1 MKVPKFFSLKH
12 TIMLLFLP
20 LIVVFV
26 ILSGSSTYLLAVRQI
41 EENAYRNIT
50 DLVVQTKSHMNE
62 QLLVVF
68 GELVAVVN
76 GSDIGAMVT
85 SLHSN
90 EGLDSGRYL
99 SVANQFER
107 IYQTHYPMIDSI
119 YMNFNDGKAS
129 YTKVNYLLS
138 DVNFSY
144 KDYSSRYPNATFD
157 YRWENLHEDDIFR
170 YVGGEKEKVVS
181 VFSLFGSDTSQA
193 RGIVLFHLKEAFF
206 SQILSLVEISENGYL
221 ALASADGLMM
231 FKDVDDAYVPDD
243 KVRSHLMQREAA
255 SGTFRFTKTG
265 GERTVVIYDTLP
277 INGWRLA
284 AIFPENDIL
293 EKIGYIKYLTIGMM
307 IIVIAVAAAMSH
319 ILLRTVTRPISA
331 LTSKVKQVESG
342 KLDTIFDIRTNNE
355 IGILNRGIGS
365 LIQRVQLLLH
375 DIRLEQEQKRKAE
388 LAVLNEQIKPHFLY
402 NTLHSLGQLIAMERK
417 SEALAMVDS
426 LSTFYR
432 LGLSNGKEMIDVQE
446 EVELVQ
452 HYLYIVGQRYSDTMR
467 YTVEVD
473 PALNRYVVLKLL
485 LQPLVENAIYHGA
498 KQKRGLSD
506 IAVTG
511 TVQGECMIFRI
522 ADNGKGIPEERLRSI
537 QASLRGRHEPE
548 HGKGFGLY
556 NVHARIQ
563 SYFGAAYGIEI
574 ESEYGEGTVVTV
586 RLPKLRRQE
595 VGDS

>member
-12 TIMLLFLP
+12 TIMLLFFP
-20 LIVVFV
+20 LIVGFV
-26 ILSGSSTYLLAVRQI
+26 IVSGSSSYLVAVRQI

-76 GSDIGAMVT
+76 GSAIGAMVT
-85 SLHSN
+85 SLDSS
-90 EGLDSGRYL
+90 EGLDSNRYL
-99 SVANQFER
+99 AVANQFER
-107 IYQTHYPMIDSI
+107 IHQTHYSMIDSI

-129 YTKVNYLLS
+129 YTKVNYLLT

-144 KDYSSRYPNATFD
+144 EEYSSRYRNATFD
-157 YRWENLHEDDIFR
+157 YHWENIHEDGIFR

-181 VFSLFGSDTSQA
+181 VFSLFGSETSQA
-193 RGIVLFHLKEAFF
+193 KGIILFHLKEAFF
-206 SQILSLVEISENGYL
+206 REILSLVEISENGYL
-221 ALASADGLMM
+221 ALASSDGMMM
-231 FKDVDDAYVPDD
+231 FKDVNDTFVPDD
-243 KVRSHLMQREAA
+243 KVRSHLMNREAE
-255 SGTFRFTKTG
+255 SGTFRFTKPG

-293 EKIGYIKYLTIGMM
+293 EKINYIKYLTIGMM
-307 IIVIAVAAAMSH
+307 IVVIAAAAAMSH
-319 ILLRTVTRPISA
+319 ILLRTVTRPIST
-331 LTSKVKQVESG
+331 LTAKVRQVESG
-342 KLDTIFDIRTNNE
+342 KLDTVFDVRTNNE

-402 NTLHSLGQLIAMERK
+402 NTLHSLNQLIALDRK
-417 SEALAMVDS
+417 SEAMAMVES
-426 LSTFYR
+426 LSSFYR
-432 LGLSNGKEMIDVQE
+432 LGLSNGKETIGVQE

-467 YTVEVD
+467 YSVEVD
-473 PALNRYVVLKLL
+473 PELNRYVMLKLL

-511 TVQGECMIFRI
+511 TLQGDYMIFRI

-537 QASLRGRHEPE
+537 QASLRGQMDPDHSQ
-548 HGKGFGLY
+548 GFGLY
-556 NVHARIQ
+556 NVQARIQ
-563 SYFGAAYGIEI
+563 SYFGAAYGIGI
-574 ESEYGEGTVVTV
+574 ESVYGEGTVVTV
-586 RLPKLRRQE
+586 KLPKLQIQE
-595 VGDS
+595 VDDR

>member
-1 MKVPKFFSLKH
+1 MKAQKFFSLKH

-26 ILSGSSTYLLAVRQI
+26 IVSGSSSYLLAVRQI

-50 DLVVQTKSHMNE
+50 DLVAQTKSHMNE

-68 GELVAVVN
+68 GELVAVAN

-85 SLHSN
+85 SLDSS
-90 EGLDSGRYL
+90 EGLDSSRYL

-107 IYQTHYPMIDSI
+107 IHQTHYPMIDSI
-119 YMNFNDGKAS
+119 YMNFNDGKAT

-144 KDYSSRYPNATFD
+144 ADYSSRYPNATFD
-157 YRWENLHEDDIFR
+157 YHWENLHENGIFQ
-170 YVGGEKEKVVS
+170 YVAGEKEKVVS
-181 VFSLFGSDTSQA
+181 VFSLFGSDTSRA
-193 RGIVLFHLKEAFF
+193 KGIILFHLKEAFF

-221 ALASADGLMM
+221 ALASPDGLMM
-231 FKDVDDAYVPDD
+231 FKNVNDAFVPDD
-243 KVRSHLMQREAA
+243 KVRSHLMHREAA
-255 SGTFRFTKTG
+255 SGTFRFTKPG

-293 EKIGYIKYLTIGMM
+293 EKINYIKYLTIGMM
-307 IIVIAVAAAMSH
+307 IVVIAVAAAMSH

-331 LTSKVKQVESG
+331 LTSKVRQVESG
-342 KLDTIFDIRTNNE
+342 KLDTLFDVRTNNE

-375 DIRLEQEQKRKAE
+375 DIRVEQEQKRRAE

-402 NTLHSLGQLIAMERK
+402 NTLHSLNQLIAMERK
-417 SEALAMVDS
+417 SEAMAMVES
-426 LSTFYR
+426 LSAFYR
-432 LGLSNGKEMIDVQE
+432 LGLSNGKETIRVQE

-473 PALNRYVVLKLL
+473 PELARYVMLKLL

-498 KQKRGLSD
+498 KQKRGVSN

-511 TVQGECMIFRI
+511 TLEGECMIFRI
-522 ADNGKGIPEERLRSI
+522 TDNGKGISEERLRSI
-537 QASLRGRHEPE
+537 QHSLRGRHEPE
-548 HGKGFGLY
+548 HGGGFGLH
-556 NVHARIQ
+556 NVQARIQ
-563 SYFGAAYGIEI
+563 SYFGAAYGIGI
-574 ESEYGEGTVVTV
+574 ESVYGEGTVVTV
-586 RLPKLRRQE
+586 KLPKLQKEE
-595 VGDS
+595 VDD